1 MDAAIRC
8 RLLEGLPNRTLE
20 LMSSL
25 STLTNYEPQ
34 KLLFREGEPANVFYI
49 VLRGAIAIE
58 VDGLGART
66 VLQTLGRGEV
76 LGWSW
81 LFEPFVWHFDAR
93 AVRQTRALRVNAES
107 LRQECD
113 RDQTLGL
120 EMYKRFSRIV
130 VRRLQACRLQMLEVH
145 GHRNRPTSPAEA
157 ARGSQSVSR

>member
-81 LFEPFVWHFDAR
+81 LFLAGCG
-93 AVRQTRALRVNAES
+93 RVP
-107 LRQECD
+107 L
-113 RDQTLGL
+113 
-120 EMYKRFSRIV
+120 
-130 VRRLQACRLQMLEVH
+130 
-145 GHRNRPTSPAEA
+145 
-157 ARGSQSVSR
+157 